1 MLEDAHA
8 ALAKRGNTDAL
19 KALIEEYKELK
30 EADYTHETWVKYE
43 EALEAANGIVADNS
57 NKTQAEVD
65 AAKDALKAAKEA
77 LVKAPVDPQLDK
89 SKLQAAV
96 DAAKSKKTK
105 THIQQLLT
113 MQWKKV
119 LAEAEELLT
128 NGKDQAAIDAKAK
141 DLNDAV
147 AALVERG
154 NTDALKAL
162 IAEYKAEGLKEA
174 DYTTDSW
181 KAYTDA
187 LTAAEKVV
195 KDNSNLDQA
204 AVDAAKKALED
215 AHTALV
221 KVEQINKE
229 ALKAAIDAAKAADA
243 NLYTTDSYKAMKT
256 VLSDAEKVLKDSK
269 DQTEIDAA
277 AKALNDAVTALV
289 LDVETQMH

>member
-1 MLEDAHA
+1 ME
-8 ALAKRGNTDAL
+8 
-19 KALIEEYKELK
+19 
-30 EADYTHETWVKYE
+30 
-43 EALEAANGIVADNS
+43 
-57 NKTQAEVD
+57 
-65 AAKDALKAAKEA
+65 
-77 LVKAPVDPQLDK
+77 
-89 SKLQAAV
+89 
-96 DAAKSKKTK
+96 
-105 THIQQLLT
+105 
-113 MQWKKV
+113 KV

-243 NLYTTDSYKAMKT
+243 NLYTTEFLQSNENSSFRCRKG
-256 VLSDAEKVLKDSK
+256 
-269 DQTEIDAA
+269 TERQQRSERRSMQQQ
-277 AKALNDAVTALV
+277 KR
-289 LDVETQMH
+289 

>member
-1 MLEDAHA
+1 M
-8 ALAKRGNTDAL
+8 
-19 KALIEEYKELK
+19 
-30 EADYTHETWVKYE
+30 
-43 EALEAANGIVADNS
+43 
-57 NKTQAEVD
+57 
-65 AAKDALKAAKEA
+65 
-77 LVKAPVDPQLDK
+77 
-89 SKLQAAV
+89 
-96 DAAKSKKTK
+96 
-105 THIQQLLT
+105 
-113 MQWKKV
+113 
-119 LAEAEELLT
+119 
-128 NGKDQAAIDAKAK
+128 
-141 DLNDAV
+141 
-147 AALVERG
+147 
-154 NTDALKAL
+154 KAL

-289 LDVETQMH
+289 QRGNTDACLLYTSDAADE